1 MNAVY
6 EQKRELES
14 IVIQYLPLIKK
25 IVSRINLR
33 QTQYEKEDMIHIGV
47 LGLIDAYKRYD
58 SEKGV
63 PFQHYAKWRIRGSI
77 LDELRKNGKV
87 SRGKM
92 EKINAYYQA
101 RHELQQLLLR
111 EPAVKEICEKM
122 SISRQELFDIEDNI
136 HYLSQYSLDE
146 VLFAGQEGK
155 FSLIDVIEDKTA
167 QAPDVRILEKER
179 KKSLTEAV
187 ERLTEREQLVL
198 NLYYQEELTLKE
210 IAEILG
216 VTLSRVSQ
224 IHGKILI
231 KLRELLN
238 HS

>member
-1 MNAVY
+1 M
-6 EQKRELES
+6 
-14 IVIQYLPLIKK
+14 
-25 IVSRINLR
+25 
-33 QTQYEKEDMIHIGV
+33 
-47 LGLIDAYKRYD
+47 
-58 SEKGV
+58 
-63 PFQHYAKWRIRGSI
+63 
-77 LDELRKNGKV
+77 
-87 SRGKM
+87 
-92 EKINAYYQA
+92 
-101 RHELQQLLLR
+101 
-111 EPAVKEICEKM
+111 
-122 SISRQELFDIEDNI
+122 
-136 HYLSQYSLDE
+136 
-146 VLFAGQEGK
+146 
-155 FSLIDVIEDKTA
+155 IEDKTA